1 LNRKLIIVGYSGH
14 AHTAVD
20 ILQLCGYEVIAYCD
34 NTFKELNPFALEYWG
49 SEMDEVVRNRMKGYS
64 YFIGIGN
71 NNRLRESIY
80 KHLSPHLG
88 DPVNAIHPT
97 AAISSKVDL
106 MAGHFIAANVSI
118 NACTRLGMTTVINTG
133 SVIEHGCIIGDHVFV
148 APGAVL
154 CGDVTIGHR
163 TFVGAN
169 SVIKQGVNVGADVTI
184 GAGTVVLKDVP
195 DGATLVGNP
204 GRIIR

>member
-1 LNRKLIIVGYSGH
+1 M
-14 AHTAVD
+14 
-20 ILQLCGYEVIAYCD
+20 LQLGGYEVIAYCD
-34 NTFKELNPFALEYWG
+34 NEQKPENPFALDYWG
-49 SEMDEVVRNRMKGYS
+49 SEKDEDIRNRMRGYA

-71 NNRLRESIY
+71 NNRLRETIY
-80 KHLSPHLG
+80 NRLAPHLG
-88 DPVNAIHPT
+88 EPVNAIHPS
-97 AAISSKVDL
+97 AVISSKVDL
-106 MAGHFIAANVSI
+106 KAGHFIAANVSI
-118 NACTRLGMTTVINTG
+118 NACTSLGMTTVINTG
-133 SVIEHGCIIGDHVFV
+133 SVIEHGCRIGDHVFV

-154 CGDVTIGHR
+154 CGDVTVCDR

-169 SVIKQGVNVGADVTI
+169 SVVKQGVYIGSDVTI